1 MSAAV
6 RLPDLN
12 FQNLGAKIFTSHD
25 VTHELSD
32 TNDPLTRMSPTTIT
46 ISLGIGAM
54 SGVVAA
60 LCGVGGGV
68 VMVPCFVFLL
78 HLGQKDAVA
87 TSLMAMIG
95 TAIVASIQNQRNG
108 FGDWKI
114 AAVTMCGAMITA
126 YMAADWLKKLSSERL
141 TQIFGLILVVMGLR
155 MLILGK
161 S

>member
-1 MSAAV
+1 MS
-6 RLPDLN
+6 
-12 FQNLGAKIFTSHD
+12 TST
-25 VTHELSD
+25 V
-32 TNDPLTRMSPTTIT
+32 LT
-46 ISLGIGAM
+46 SLGIGAV
-54 SGVVAA
+54 SGVIAA

-95 TAIVASIQNQRNG
+95 TAIVASSQNLRNG
-108 FGDWKI
+108 FGDWKV
-114 AAVTMCGAMITA
+114 ALVTMAAAMVTA
-126 YMAADWLKKLSSERL
+126 YLAADWLKRLSSERL
-141 TQIFGLILVVMGLR
+141 TQMFGLVLVVMGLR

>member
-1 MSAAV
+1 M
-6 RLPDLN
+6 
-12 FQNLGAKIFTSHD
+12 T
-25 VTHELSD
+25 T
-32 TNDPLTRMSPTTIT
+32 PTI
-46 ISLGIGAM
+46 IYSLCIGAV

-68 VMVPCFVFLL
+68 IMVPCFVFLL

-95 TAIVASIQNQRNG
+95 AAAVASSQNLKNG

-114 AAVTMCGAMITA
+114 AGVTMIGAMITA
-126 YMAADWLKKLSSERL
+126 YFASDWLRKLSSERL

-155 MLILGK
+155 MLLLGK

>member
-1 MSAAV
+1 M
-6 RLPDLN
+6 P
-12 FQNLGAKIFTSHD
+12 
-25 VTHELSD
+25 LS
-32 TNDPLTRMSPTTIT
+32 TLL
-46 ISLGIGAM
+46 ISLGIGCV

-78 HLGQKDAVA
+78 HMGQKNAVA

-95 TAIVASIQNQRNG
+95 TAIVASSQNLRNG

-114 AAVTMCGAMITA
+114 AAVTMSGAMCTA
-126 YMAADWLKKLSSERL
+126 YLAADWMRKLSSERL
-141 TQIFGLILVVMGLR
+141 TQVFGLVLVVVGLR
-155 MLILGK
+155 MLLLGK

>member
-1 MSAAV
+1 MT
-6 RLPDLN
+6 
-12 FQNLGAKIFTSHD
+12 TS
-25 VTHELSD
+25 TL
-32 TNDPLTRMSPTTIT
+32 L

-95 TAIVASIQNQRNG
+95 TAIVASSQNLRNG
-108 FGDWKI
+108 FGDWKV
-114 AAVTMCGAMITA
+114 AAVTMCGAMVTA
-126 YMAADWLKKLSSERL
+126 YLAADWLKKLSSERL
-141 TQIFGLILVVMGLR
+141 TQVFGLVLVIMGAR
-155 MLILGK
+155 MLLLGK